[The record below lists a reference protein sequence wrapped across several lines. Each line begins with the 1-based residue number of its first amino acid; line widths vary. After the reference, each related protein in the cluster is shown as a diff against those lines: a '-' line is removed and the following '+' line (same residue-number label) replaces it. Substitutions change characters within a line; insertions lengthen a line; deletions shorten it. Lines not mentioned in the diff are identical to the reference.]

1 MSRWSDL
8 THILTAL
15 SAKRKCV
22 FFHRG
27 VSEIPKAA
35 AASILFSIYSI
46 SSITPLVHS
55 KQKTEEVGKKI
66 NSTVSAEKKSKAQ
79 LN

>member
-1 MSRWSDL
+1 MSRWHDL

-15 SAKRKCV
+15 SVKRKLF
-22 FFHRG
+22 FFHSA

-35 AASILFSIYSI
+35 AAYYFQFTLLAPSL
-46 SSITPLVHS
+46 PLVHS
-55 KQKTEEVGKKI
+55 KQKTEEVRKKI
-66 NSTVSAEKKSKAQ
+66 NSTVSADKKNVK